1 MEIKEE
7 QVNKLDRSKIY
18 LLVVVIIALLGT
30 NAYLF
35 FRDKHQDEKFVTVST
50 EKDRLELEV
59 EKIEVELDKISSVNV
74 NLNAKL
80 QDEQQLARNKIA
92 EVKFL
97 LQKGLLTQG
106 DLKNAQN
113 EIKELREFVKNY
125 NNQISLLKKENG
137 FLRSER
143 DSLQISV
150 DNVSEKAHELEQKNE
165 VLNNK
170 VKIGAALKTAAIGVT
185 ALRIKSNGKTSEVT
199 RASTANKLTIRF
211 GISDNQ
217 LAAKDYHNIYLR
229 VIDPAGNLIAN
240 NANIFE
246 ADGQELQYS
255 SVITIS
261 YNNDATEYSIDWVNP
276 NPFLKG
282 TYTLILYADGYTMGR
297 TQISLR

>member
-18 LLVVVIIALLGT
+18 LLLVVIIALLGT

-59 EKIEVELDKISSVNV
+59 EKIEVELDKISTVNV

-106 DLKNAQN
+106 DLKNAEN

-150 DNVSEKAHELEQKNE
+150 NNASEKADELEQKNE

-170 VKIGAALKTAAIGVT
+170 VKIGAALKTAAIGV
-185 ALRIKSNGKTSEVT
+185 AAFRIKTNGKTSEVT

-229 VIDPAGNLIAN
+229 VIDPAGNLIAH

-261 YNNDATEYSIDWVNP
+261 YNNDATEYSIDWINP

-282 TYTLILYADGYTMGR
+282 AYTLILYADGYTMGR